1 MSQASNKVKWCLNK
15 AKRELEKS
23 DLHRGLVKVERNLE
37 LAEQHII
44 KAEHNLKAALYFE
57 KGGFSDWSASAFF
70 YCIYH
75 CFLAILRKFSYESRN
90 QECTIAMVEM
100 LKEEGKI
107 NIDEKFIDT
116 LKITNVEEM
125 QESNV
130 IKLRENF
137 QYSVD
142 LEFKEKEEF
151 NKLVNLCKEAI
162 YKTREIIHEHK

>member
-1 MSQASNKVKWCLNK
+1 MV
-15 AKRELEKS
+15 
-23 DLHRGLVKVERNLE
+23 
-37 LAEQHII
+37 

-70 YCIYH
+70 YCVYH
-75 CFLAILRKFSYESRN
+75 CFLAVLRKFGYESRN
-90 QECTIAMVEM
+90 QECTIAMIEM

-107 NIDEKFIDT
+107 DINEKFIDT

-137 QYSVD
+137 QYGVD
-142 LEFKEKEEF
+142 LEFKEKKEF
-151 NKLVNLCKEAI
+151 NKLVNLCKEMI
-162 YKTREIIHEHK
+162 YKTRALVF